1 MKDGKSGM
9 YPVFRPRRFWTSVL
23 WLVFL
28 AAGSAFSC
36 VFGIFA
42 FFTAVL
48 VSVFIGLN
56 EFGRWSYKTNLVICA
71 GTSVVVAVAG
81 VFTWMEIASLFVLFF
96 AVSAYLLYFRDRASR
111 LIPSLEAFAASL
123 AKAPDFDS
131 IIESAWRGIQEMAPE
146 AAVFIVLA
154 DIEGCL
160 YVPDHFDVPGRA
172 LKRNG
177 GTPWKLFASGRPMN
191 VIRVSTRRDQPLDRD
206 ALSLISVPITAR
218 GEKLGVLQLEAGTAG
233 AFSEEDV
240 AKLSLAAMIIGHEL
254 YMFESSEAAVREAD
268 EDDPD

>member
-81 VFTWMEIASLFVLFF
+81 VFTWMEIASLSCSFCGERLPALFQ
-96 AVSAYLLYFRDRASR
+96 R
-111 LIPSLEAFAASL
+111 PCEPPHSL
-123 AKAPDFDS
+123 A
-131 IIESAWRGIQEMAPE
+131 
-146 AAVFIVLA
+146 
-154 DIEGCL
+154 
-160 YVPDHFDVPGRA
+160 
-172 LKRNG
+172 
-177 GTPWKLFASGRPMN
+177 
-191 VIRVSTRRDQPLDRD
+191 
-206 ALSLISVPITAR
+206 
-218 GEKLGVLQLEAGTAG
+218 
-233 AFSEEDV
+233 
-240 AKLSLAAMIIGHEL
+240 
-254 YMFESSEAAVREAD
+254 
-268 EDDPD
+268 

>member
-123 AKAPDFDS
+123 AKAP
-131 IIESAWRGIQEMAPE
+131 
-146 AAVFIVLA
+146 
-154 DIEGCL
+154 
-160 YVPDHFDVPGRA
+160 
-172 LKRNG
+172 
-177 GTPWKLFASGRPMN
+177 GTGPKPKN
-191 VIRVSTRRDQPLDRD
+191 
-206 ALSLISVPITAR
+206 
-218 GEKLGVLQLEAGTAG
+218 KTAG
-233 AFSEEDV
+233 I
-240 AKLSLAAMIIGHEL
+240 K
-254 YMFESSEAAVREAD
+254 
-268 EDDPD
+268 